1 MAKRK
6 LSWQYQRIN
15 RERISRA
22 WRERGNDRKTDK
34 QTRGIIKTMTPPWKL
49 STVTRAQTI
58 RYIVLL
64 ISCCRHRQFKLLILM
79 GFSFLLILEKSKL
92 QQHLLCLERH
102 CQANTLCVNTETNY
116 CFNNNVLYTHV
127 FLEFSI

>member
-1 MAKRK
+1 
-6 LSWQYQRIN
+6 
-15 RERISRA
+15 
-22 WRERGNDRKTDK
+22 
-34 QTRGIIKTMTPPWKL
+34 MTPPWKL

-127 FLEFSI
+127 FLDFSIYILPPPYFVLLIQFGGVRQLERNPALIR